1 MICPLHLLSR
11 ATTYTIQINKPVD
24 KIVVSEVV
32 HSGREVAQNEEPFVL
47 VQAEVVFRIVQQVEQ
62 RPTWLKKHTRRF
74 NDVIDALLDWSK
86 QINQTIVVLADGVG
100 AAKHNS

>member
-1 MICPLHLLSR
+1 MICQRYLLNG
-11 ATTYTIQINKPVD
+11 ATTYLIQINKPVN

-62 RPTWLKKHTRRF
+62 RPT
-74 NDVIDALLDWSK
+74 
-86 QINQTIVVLADGVG
+86 
-100 AAKHNS
+100 